1 MFYWQ
6 KVKSNTGTETISVFT
21 DKLYVADSEHPNFD
35 LIVSKAEA
43 NAPEGIEELFDLSAA
58 VSRRFESVGDRVSI
72 RNGVVYLDGD
82 PYDGDIADTIL
93 TFYEADEEFEPLVL
107 FMEKLLMNPNEHSRA
122 HAYRWLANKSFALD
136 SVGNVLAYKSV
147 VKQPDGSYLSHSS
160 GNAIVDDEE
169 HRSGPVPQRLGSVVA
184 LPRSE
189 VTFDPSIGC
198 SYGLHAGT
206 WEYAS
211 NFMWTSSTVLLVR
224 IHPRDIVS
232 VPTDARDQKM
242 RVSKYRILNEVGREV
257 EGYTLGTAEEHEMDE
272 EDRYDYASDY
282 FDEEDWEE
290 DWEEEVAVGEQYR
303 PWESTTPPHPYT
315 PPASLPS
322 APPLSPDPKP
332 EPWYSTRRLFGN

>member
-136 SVGNVLAYKSV
+136 SSGNVLAYKSV

-211 NFMWTSSTVLLVR
+211 NFMWGGSTVLLVR

-242 RVSKYRILNEVGREV
+242 RVSKYRILNEVEREV
-257 EGYTLGTAEEHEMDE
+257 EGYTLGTAETD
-272 EDRYDYASDY
+272 D
-282 FDEEDWEE
+282 FDEEDWESWEEDEIPFYWEE
-290 DWEEEVAVGEQYR
+290 DWEEEEVAVGEQYR
-303 PWESTTPPHPYT
+303 PWESTTPPRPYT

-322 APPLSPDPKP
+322 APPLNPDPKP